1 LVRTGYGEQ
10 RAVESIITADYVV
23 GDVQCAAQRIC
34 GLLSTHERQSGPA
47 MS

>member
-34 GLLSTHERQSGPA
+34 VYCLPMSGKVGQL
-47 MS
+47 